1 MRPTKGHAAQGPRGR
16 GRGRRQRARVPA
28 AGRLPQTVRS
38 VRVAASCEAAASLGP
53 RRLFSVELS
62 EEAWDEMANW
72 AFVSRKQ
79 RGSDRGW
86 GRAAKGAG
94 VPSRPLS
101 TSLLTPKC
109 GAGANPANRGSR
121 RLLRPRP
128 PRVTSSSTGDR
139 RATLRALSVDCSTLR
154 GRGKTPLPVALLG
167 RSKCHC
173 LRGRLPLSAGSW
185 ACLCFVDRG
194 LSRTAPRQAL
204 RSPCLLRRCPCRPH
218 AQHLAPSWHRT
229 RCGVTVRT
237 QESGAA
243 VGRAEPASRCPRHD
257 VLKRKQRQ
265 VPSLLSPRGPT
276 SGHTSGVSVR
286 RGQSPSASRQ
296 PFLEGSE
303 PRRAAGRDQH
313 TFLYLPA
320 CLLEFPFRNSALVN
334 YGEGVKALRRRKK

>member
-38 VRVAASCEAAASLGP
+38 VRAAASCEAAASLGP

-86 GRAAKGAG
+86 RRAAKGSG
-94 VPSRPLS
+94 VLSRPLS

-139 RATLRALSVDCSTLR
+139 RATLRALSVDYSTLR

-167 RSKCHC
+167 RSKRHR

-204 RSPCLLRRCPCRPH
+204 
-218 AQHLAPSWHRT
+218 
-229 RCGVTVRT
+229 
-237 QESGAA
+237 
-243 VGRAEPASRCPRHD
+243 
-257 VLKRKQRQ
+257 
-265 VPSLLSPRGPT
+265 
-276 SGHTSGVSVR
+276 
-286 RGQSPSASRQ
+286 
-296 PFLEGSE
+296 
-303 PRRAAGRDQH
+303 
-313 TFLYLPA
+313 
-320 CLLEFPFRNSALVN
+320 
-334 YGEGVKALRRRKK
+334 